1 MISYLKGMIVE
12 KNPTR
17 LLLDVNGI
25 GYDINITLNCS
36 RQIGTIGNTI
46 TILTYLHVKDDNIQL
61 YGFISK
67 QEREVFLHLISTPG
81 IGPKKALAI
90 LSGSTAEDLQRYI
103 IEENLAALTSLSGVG
118 KKTAQ
123 RLIIDLKEKITSIS
137 SVEQILPTSSIQQE
151 SKLIQE
157 AIMAL
162 LSLGYKNNVARK
174 AIQSVLSNGSEKITL
189 EELIREALKKI

>member
-46 TILTYLHVKDDNIQL
+46 TILTYLHIKDDNIQL